1 MCNSLCYGY
10 RKVHVQDGAKTRP
23 RLELNPP
30 ADAIV
35 RRIFDRALEGQSV
48 LDITRM
54 LNSDGIPTTNGKQW
68 LKTTVHRLLTNEA
81 YTGTFVWDLNAKDG
95 GPPIR
100 VEHAFP
106 AIVNRREFERVGTM
120 MQSRAPNRADPRR
133 IARPLPALRPG
144 QLRVVRQG
152 ANRG

>member
-1 MCNSLCYGY
+1 M
-10 RKVHVQDGAKTRP
+10 
-23 RLELNPP
+23 
-30 ADAIV
+30 

-48 LDITRM
+48 LDITHT
-54 LNSDGIPTTNGKQW
+54 LNSDGIPTTNGKPW

-81 YTGTFVWDLNAKDG
+81 YIGTFVWGLNAKDG

-120 MQSRAPNRADPRR
+120 MQSRAPNRANPRH
-133 IARPLPALRPG
+133 IASRYLLSGLVSCASCAGALTTAEAKSGKYTYYVYRSKIKKGSETCQCAQPK
-144 QLRVVRQG
+144 
-152 ANRG
+152 AID